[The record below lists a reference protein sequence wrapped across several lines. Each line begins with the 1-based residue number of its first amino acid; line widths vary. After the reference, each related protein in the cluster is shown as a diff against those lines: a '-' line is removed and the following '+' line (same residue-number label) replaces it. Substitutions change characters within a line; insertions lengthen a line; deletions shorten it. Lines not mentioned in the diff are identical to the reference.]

1 MGLMKGTKKIGENED
16 GEACDSTLQ
25 IPHADSRKFTL
36 TISSK
41 KLDEYDD
48 SVACDRI
55 LEISNLLGRNGV
67 KRQFHGKSFKVSF

>member
-1 MGLMKGTKKIGENED
+1 M
-16 GEACDSTLQ
+16 
-25 IPHADSRKFTL
+25 

-41 KLDEYDD
+41 KLDENDD

-67 KRQFHGKSFKVSF
+67 KRQFDRKSFSVVLMVSTISVAKNDDSEACDSVL

>member
-1 MGLMKGTKKIGENED
+1 M
-16 GEACDSTLQ
+16 
-25 IPHADSRKFTL
+25 

-41 KLDEYDD
+41 KLDENDD

-67 KRQFHGKSFKVSF
+67 KRQFHGKSLKSVVLMVRTISLAENDDSEARDSVL